1 MALFSD
7 LSPVD
12 TVCTCLG
19 SDLAEA
25 RELSWTHA
33 GSERLATG
41 LVLQSLAGL
50 CRSEAFSRVDL
61 RAKYLLRALKTDAE
75 RSDRSTHS

>member
-1 MALFSD
+1 MYYHSCF
-7 LSPVD
+7 
-12 TVCTCLG
+12 
-19 SDLAEA
+19 A
-25 RELSWTHA
+25 RIWPKLEECHA

-41 LVLQSLAGL
+41 LVLHFLVGL

-61 RAKYLLRALKTDAE
+61 RAKSLLRALETDAE